1 MYHPFRL
8 LVRCMLVCMSA
19 LLLTS
24 CYYSHPNQTDHWA
37 EASEGA
43 VDSVSFYI
51 SHHYWIGYNFQT
63 TDSLQLN
70 PLPPQ
75 IGVAD
80 YAISPQRMSQVRKH
94 DDLVVG
100 RIQYVPADTVDSV
113 WVKVARD
120 QLTQGWV
127 RESVLLAKVVPNDP
141 ISKFIY
147 HFSGRT
153 TGFVLLFLG
162 LAVLFRPY
170 SSLSPQALP
179 HGPLSRHTQFLS
191 HFALSHGQCIRRP
204 LRQYSVLCAQYL
216 G

>member
-37 EASEGA
+37 EVSEGA

-80 YAISPQRMSQVRKH
+80 YAISPQRMPQVRKH
-94 DDLVVG
+94 DDLVVA

-147 HFSGRT
+147 HFPD
-153 TGFVLLFLG
+153 
-162 LAVLFRPY
+162 AP
-170 SSLSPQALP
+170 P
-179 HGPLSRHTQFLS
+179 
-191 HFALSHGQCIRRP
+191 
-204 LRQYSVLCAQYL
+204 VLCYCS
-216 G
+216 